1 MKRLLFIVGSVLYPL
16 MLNGCAQQI
25 PLFNGYNLDGWKPV
39 LSDTSYSP
47 PQVWSVRNGILRCE
61 GKPNGYL
68 RTTRPYSHYKLRLEW
83 RWPQEPANSGILVHA
98 IGPDQV
104 WPTSIE
110 AQLRSGDAGDIILIG
125 EDLSLIVDSQKMQPT
140 GSRLLRIERKNP
152 TNEKKPGQ
160 WNRCEII
167 CRDSAVEIYI
177 NGLLQNKGSRASVS
191 SGYICL
197 QSEGAPIEFRNII
210 LEPLP
215 QTGKR
220 SR

>member
-1 MKRLLFIVGSVLYPL
+1 MKRGLLITGSVFCLL
-16 MLNGCAQQI
+16 VLSGCAQQI

-47 PQVWSVRNGILRCE
+47 SQVWSAKNGILRCE

-83 RWPQEPANSGILVHA
+83 RWPEEPTNSGVLLHA
-98 IGPDQV
+98 MGPDQV
-104 WPTSIE
+104 WPTCIE

-125 EDLSLIVDSQKMQPT
+125 EDLSLIADGQKMQPKD
-140 GSRLLRIERKNP
+140 SRYLRIPRKKP
-152 TNEKKPGQ
+152 TNENKAGQ
-160 WNRCEII
+160 WNRYEII
-167 CRDSAVEIYI
+167 CRGDTIEVYV
-177 NGLLQNKGSRASVS
+177 NGLLQNKGSGVPIT

-197 QSEGAPIEFRNII
+197 QSEGSPIEFRNII

-215 QTGKR
+215 QPKKG